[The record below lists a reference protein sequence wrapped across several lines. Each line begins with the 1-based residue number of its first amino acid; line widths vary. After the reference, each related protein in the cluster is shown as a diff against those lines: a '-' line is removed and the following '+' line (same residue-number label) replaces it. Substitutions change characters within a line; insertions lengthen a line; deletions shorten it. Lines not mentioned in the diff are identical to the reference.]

1 VGRSEENEGPRH
13 RAEGPADARPAAS
26 RPTSARHALSDGA
39 VEPGVFGHNT
49 DVVPER
55 RRIER
60 RGHQRRPADVAAVLP
75 PDEERRAAGNG
86 RRRAEQALD
95 GDATAEGDGA
105 PDGGQELLAEA

>member
-13 RAEGPADARPAAS
+13 RADGPADARPAAP
-26 RPTSARHALSDGA
+26 RPASARHALNDGT

-60 RGHQRRPADVAAVLP
+60 RGHDRRPTDVAAVAP
-75 PDEERRAAGNG
+75 EEERRVPGNG
-86 RRRAEQALD
+86 RRRAEQVLD
-95 GDATAEGDGA
+95 DDVAPESDVA
-105 PDGGQELLAEA
+105 PDADQDVPAEA